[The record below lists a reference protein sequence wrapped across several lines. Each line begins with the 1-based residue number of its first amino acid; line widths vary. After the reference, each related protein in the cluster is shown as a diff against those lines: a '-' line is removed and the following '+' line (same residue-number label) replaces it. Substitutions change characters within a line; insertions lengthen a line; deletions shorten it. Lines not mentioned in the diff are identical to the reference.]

1 MTINDAILLWIM
13 GWLIWACWLACKE
26 KNRD

>member
-1 MTINDAILLWIM
+1 MTINDVILAWIM

-26 KNRD
+26 NRRD